1 MEKEQTPV
9 AWLNSELERLS
20 NHIGVNLSWSIVDS
34 LVSQAKEKESLIIDN
49 SFSIEFIKWY
59 SGMEKEKILK
69 AYERWNKE
77 KTDLKL
83 F

>member
-9 AWLNSELERLS
+9 AWLSSELERLS